1 MFDWTVQIRY
11 FLTIHVCDLL
21 VVLFAKVQLTDQH
34 RILNGNIADLATAL
48 GGRRDTVSG
57 ELVWEEDT
65 PYDLLDETKTILQ
78 SDINTTRNELDVAK
92 TALET
97 KIDANKAAL
106 DDLQSQI
113 DALKASLQTSAA
125 ADGGDATGRRTRQL
139 QSDGTDEETNLG
151 PAIGSSLGLT
161 VEVRCPP
168 PMKGSSKSTKGME
181 SLTIDLY
188 VNTQTYGKDCN
199 ATVSNVTA
207 MYVNKEGSYKNQVGR
222 IESSIHMGEGVQI
235 VSIHLDKDK
244 DEIYEHKD
252 VTLLHITA
260 VKEKGVHQKS
270 VTFDYSDCQA

>member
-1 MFDWTVQIRY
+1 
-11 FLTIHVCDLL
+11 
-21 VVLFAKVQLTDQH
+21 
-34 RILNGNIADLATAL
+34 
-48 GGRRDTVSG
+48 VSG

-97 KIDANKAAL
+97 KIDA
-106 DDLQSQI
+106 LQSQI
-113 DALKASLQTSAA
+113 DDLKASLQTSAA
-125 ADGGDATGRRTRQL
+125 ADGGDATGRRTRQV
-139 QSDGTDEETNLG
+139 QSDGTDEETDLG

-161 VEVRCPP
+161 VDVRCPP
-168 PMKGSSKSTKGME
+168 PTSRKGSSKSAKGIYA
-181 SLTIDLY
+181 LKIDLY